1 MLASQKEA
9 SGVKYSPINQLVKG
23 FTASLV
29 VISYL
34 SVNLEDKQ
42 FYFSLDTFSTDRSLD
57 LGCKLRFKLQA
68 CAWFYLKLKL

>member
-1 MLASQKEA
+1 MRRCQNFARKPKGSKRGKIL
-9 SGVKYSPINQLVKG
+9 PINQFVEC

-34 SVNLEDKQ
+34 SDNLEDKQ

-57 LGCKLRFKLQA
+57 LGCKLRFKL
-68 CAWFYLKLKL
+68 